1 MVITATVL
9 PDVTGLDKAFD
20 YRVPDALVDRVRVG
34 SLVRVDLH
42 GRRVGGWV
50 LRVGEPDADR
60 RREVP
65 LDRLVPLTRWSG
77 HGPSAEIVELA
88 EWAAHRW
95 GSDRLRPFLVA
106 AGPPRMVASL
116 ARPAPVR
123 PVASAD
129 ASAGAGHLL
138 ADGGGVI
145 RVSPTDDPMSI
156 VLAARERG
164 RVLVVHPSQEGAALV
179 AARLRGAGLGVAL
192 LPDGW
197 SAAASGSADTVV
209 GARSAV
215 WASVPD
221 LAAIVVLDE
230 HDEALQ
236 EQRTPTWH
244 ARDVAIERARRL
256 GIPVVCVSPCPTVAA
271 LAWSG
276 TRWMRPSAADERDGW
291 PTVEIVDRRGEDP
304 WKRSL
309 VTSRL
314 IEAIRDPAVRVVC
327 VHNTP
332 GRARLLACRT
342 CRALLECERC
352 AAAVHQGDDEL
363 LRCGRCGTTRPPVCQ
378 ACGSTVLANVRPGV
392 TRLRDELEKAANR
405 SVVAVTG
412 SSGELPIDAG
422 VYVGTEAVLHRV
434 RDADVVAFV
443 DIDAELLAPRYRA
456 AEQAMALLV
465 RAARLLGPRRADQRL
480 LVQTFRPDHEVLQ
493 AAVAA
498 DPGLLAK
505 REAARRRELGLPPF
519 RALARVSGDGAAEFV
534 EMLPLAVAA
543 DGDGFLVRADD
554 WDELGDLLSDTPRP
568 RDARLR
574 IEVDPPRR

>member
-20 YRVPDALVDRVRVG
+20 YRVPDASWTASVSARSCVSTCTADVSGAGSCAWANRTPIDGRGAPRPARPADQVVGPRPVGRDRRA
-34 SLVRVDLH
+34 
-42 GRRVGGWV
+42 RRVGRAP
-50 LRVGEPDADR
+50 LGERPAAAVPRGRRAAADGG
-60 RREVP
+60 V
-65 LDRLVPLTRWSG
+65 
-77 HGPSAEIVELA
+77 
-88 EWAAHRW
+88 
-95 GSDRLRPFLVA
+95 
-106 AGPPRMVASL
+106 
-116 ARPAPVR
+116 ARPAGSR
-123 PVASAD
+123 SAVASAD

-363 LRCGRCGTTRPPVCQ
+363 LRCGRCGR
-378 ACGSTVLANVRPGV
+378 
-392 TRLRDELEKAANR
+392 RDHPCAR
-405 SVVAVTG
+405 
-412 SSGELPIDAG
+412 
-422 VYVGTEAVLHRV
+422 
-434 RDADVVAFV
+434 
-443 DIDAELLAPRYRA
+443 
-456 AEQAMALLV
+456 
-465 RAARLLGPRRADQRL
+465 RAARPCWPTCGP
-480 LVQTFRPDHEVLQ
+480 
-493 AAVAA
+493 
-498 DPGLLAK
+498 G
-505 REAARRRELGLPPF
+505 
-519 RALARVSGDGAAEFV
+519 
-534 EMLPLAVAA
+534 
-543 DGDGFLVRADD
+543 
-554 WDELGDLLSDTPRP
+554 
-568 RDARLR
+568 
-574 IEVDPPRR
+574 

>member
-1 MVITATVL
+1 M
-9 PDVTGLDKAFD
+9 
-20 YRVPDALVDRVRVG
+20 
-34 SLVRVDLH
+34 
-42 GRRVGGWV
+42 
-50 LRVGEPDADR
+50 
-60 RREVP
+60 
-65 LDRLVPLTRWSG
+65 
-77 HGPSAEIVELA
+77 
-88 EWAAHRW
+88 
-95 GSDRLRPFLVA
+95 
-106 AGPPRMVASL
+106 
-116 ARPAPVR
+116 
-123 PVASAD
+123 
-129 ASAGAGHLL
+129 
-138 ADGGGVI
+138 
-145 RVSPTDDPMSI
+145 
-156 VLAARERG
+156 
-164 RVLVVHPSQEGAALV
+164 
-179 AARLRGAGLGVAL
+179 
-192 LPDGW
+192 
-197 SAAASGSADTVV
+197 
-209 GARSAV
+209 
-215 WASVPD
+215 
-221 LAAIVVLDE
+221 
-230 HDEALQ
+230 
-236 EQRTPTWH
+236 
-244 ARDVAIERARRL
+244 
-256 GIPVVCVSPCPTVAA
+256 
-271 LAWSG
+271 
-276 TRWMRPSAADERDGW
+276 
-291 PTVEIVDRRGEDP
+291 
-304 WKRSL
+304 
-309 VTSRL
+309 
-314 IEAIRDPAVRVVC
+314 
-327 VHNTP
+327 
-332 GRARLLACRT
+332 
-342 CRALLECERC
+342 
-352 AAAVHQGDDEL
+352 
-363 LRCGRCGTTRPPVCQ
+363 CQ